1 MYQQKETIML
11 ITKQIEKLE
20 AKKSLARTNKEFNR
34 IENKILELAKKY
46 NDLDN
51 VDMYL
56 IIDNQVYGL
65 GLRRKIDSNYIF

>member
-34 IENKILELAKKY
+34 IENEILKLAKKY
-46 NDLDN
+46 NELDN

-56 IIDNQVYGL
+56 IINNQVYGL
-65 GLRRKIDSNYIF
+65 GLRKKIDPNYIF

>member
-1 MYQQKETIML
+1 ML

-20 AKKSLARTNKEFNR
+20 TKKSLARTNKEFNR
-34 IENKILELAKKY
+34 IENKILKLAKKY
-46 NDLDN
+46 NDLNN

>member
-1 MYQQKETIML
+1 ML

>member
-1 MYQQKETIML
+1 ML

-20 AKKSLARTNKEFNR
+20 AKKNLARTNKEFNR
-34 IENKILELAKKY
+34 IENKIIKLAKKY
-46 NDLDN
+46 NDLCN

-65 GLRRKIDSNYIF
+65 ELRRKIDPNYIF